1 MLKHYQMNL
10 QKFTLLLLLLLC
22 FSIESYAQD
31 DLNIRLPRAS
41 LTPKLGSFRSAAADS
56 FKLLAI
62 RVEFKKDVDEG
73 STGNGLFDLSFLPT
87 GSDIQFDP
95 PPHNSIYFWAHLKA
109 LSNYYKKVS
118 NGKVIID
125 LESSVVF
132 PSSRNGAYQLPDSM
146 SVYSP
151 NLDDEINDQRLAQ
164 LFYHSMKAASA
175 DIADFRTFDA
185 VIIFHA
191 GVGKDFVF
199 QLDLTPFD
207 IPSAYLDSD
216 FLIKNLS
223 AAEYSELQSFGV
235 ERGII
240 LPETQSQE
248 GFDIA
253 LNGTFALLFGSFLGL
268 PSLWD
273 TDSGNPGIGKWGL
286 MDQGSNNMSGSV
298 PAFPSAYTRLSMG
311 WDRPKFINS
320 GKNLPVAIAGSDSG
334 THIYTI
340 RIDSREYFLLENR
353 SRNTFSDLGLDMLI
367 VAGDTA
373 FVKYDSEKSGVIVSV
388 ANYDAGLPGSGML
401 IWHIDSDIIDAN
413 RASNT
418 INNDIDNRGVALVEG
433 DGSQDIGHEFGF
445 LQAGSGSEAGSP
457 WDPFY
462 AKNPAWY
469 FQNPNFVP
477 ENLDSAVAFTSETN
491 PNNRSNLGAY
501 TGLNFTNISKAGQE
515 MMFDLSSGLLV
526 EGFPFHFE
534 RPNLG
539 GTNSPAVADFNGD
552 GVKEI
557 FMTLPEG
564 AIHITTMRNG
574 SFEPYNTHRKVF
586 TDLENSV
593 DGSILVTDLGGN
605 DSLEII
611 VAGINGVVH
620 MFEHEI
626 NPVAGARAL
635 PVWSVD
641 IGSEIRVTPLV
652 ADGNIYVGGV
662 DGGVRKIDYD
672 GNIVSTSFIVGTV
685 RSMVYSIS
693 NGVIGSEQKIITG
706 PKYGADG
713 TAFTVSEDGIIRVIN
728 IGPEEQN
735 NPALTNII
743 HYRFDT
749 GDSILSSPALADI
762 DADGEL
768 ELIITGNN
776 RLWAFNGNLTLVD
789 NFPLT
794 IDNQNPVGQI
804 ISSPVVGDVDGDGL
818 PDIVF
823 GAPNGLVYGYHGD
836 GSLVNGFPLSTGGSV
851 NSTPVIADVIP
862 GGPIE
867 IVAASEDGFLYLWTM
882 LEDAEPDPLLPWPT
896 FAGNNER
903 TNLAAPSTFA
913 APVANNELLESKKVF
928 AYPNPAKGNETRIR
942 YFVSDVSRVD
952 IMIFDMA
959 GEYVRTLEDKHIVKN
974 EYNEII
980 WNVSGV
986 SSGVYLARVTATGI
1000 NGKSSSTIIKI
1011 AVVK

>member
-1 MLKHYQMNL
+1 MNL
-10 QKFTLLLLLLLC
+10 QKFTLLLLLCFC
-22 FSIESYAQD
+22 FSISSYAQD
-31 DLNIRLPRAS
+31 LINIKLPKAS
-41 LTPKLGSFRSAAADS
+41 LNPKLAAFRSAAPDS

-62 RVEFKKDVDEG
+62 RVEFKKDVDDG
-73 STGNGLFDLSFLPT
+73 STGNGLFDLSFLPI
-87 GSDIQFDP
+87 GSSIQFDP
-95 PPHNSIYFWAHLKA
+95 PPHNSIYFRAHIKA

-125 LESSVVF
+125 LEGSEVF
-132 PSSRNGAYQLPDSM
+132 PVSQNGAYQLSDSM
-146 SVYSP
+146 SFYSP

-164 LFYHSMKAASA
+164 LFYQSIIAAST
-175 DIADFRTFDA
+175 DIADFSAFDA
-185 VIIFHA
+185 VTIFHA

-216 FLIKNLS
+216 FLLKHLS

-253 LNGTFALLFGSFLGL
+253 LNGTFALLFGSFLEI

-298 PAFPSAYTRLSMG
+298 PAYPSAYTRLLMG
-311 WDRPKFINS
+311 WDNAKTIS
-320 GKNLPVAIAGSDSG
+320 AGSNLSLSIAGSDSG
-334 THIYTI
+334 THIY
-340 RIDSREYFLLENR
+340 RIPINSKEYFLVENR
-353 SRNTFSDLGLDMLI
+353 SRKS
-367 VAGDTA
+367 VAVTGFDSLLVGADTA

-401 IWHIDSDIIDAN
+401 IWHIDSDVIAAN

-445 LQAGSGSEAGSP
+445 LQAGGGSEVGSP

-469 FQNPNFVP
+469 FQNPDFVP
-477 ENLDSAVAFTSETN
+477 ENLDSAVAFTNETN
-491 PNNRSNLGAY
+491 PNNRSNSGAH
-501 TGLNFTNISKAGQE
+501 TGLNFTNISEAGE
-515 MMFDLSSGLLV
+515 VMTFDLSSDLLV
-526 EGFPFHFE
+526 KGFPLPFE
-534 RPNLG
+534 NRILP

-552 GVKEI
+552 GQKEL
-557 FMTLPEG
+557 FMAFPNGWIQIWTIKDDSVQHYTLN
-564 AIHITTMRNG
+564 RNLFADVG
-574 SFEPYNTHRKVF
+574 
-586 TDLENSV
+586 DSV
-593 DGSILVTDLGGN
+593 DGTILVTNLGGN

-611 VAGINGVVH
+611 AAGKSGNVL
-620 MFEHEI
+620 MYEHEI
-626 NPVAGARAL
+626 NRQSIFEAT

-641 IGSEIRVTPLV
+641 IGSEIRATPLV

-662 DGGVRKIDYD
+662 DGSVTKIDFD
-672 GNIVSTSFIVGTV
+672 GNILSTSSGTETISSMAFLNNTSLLSSTEHVVAAVIYGSDAFRITVFFDGMVEIKDIFIDLPGDAST
-685 RSMVYSIS
+685 
-693 NGVIGSEQKIITG
+693 
-706 PKYGADG
+706 
-713 TAFTVSEDGIIRVIN
+713 
-728 IGPEEQN
+728 N
-735 NPALTNII
+735 NMRLQ
-743 HYRFDT
+743 YRFDT

-762 DADGEL
+762 DSDGEL

-776 RLWAFNGNLTLVD
+776 KLWAFNGNLSLVA
-789 NFPLT
+789 NYPVT
-794 IDNQNPVGQI
+794 IDGQDPVGQI
-804 ISSPVVGDVDGDGL
+804 QSSPVVGDVDGDGL

-836 GSLVNGFPLSTGGSV
+836 GSLVDGFPLSTGGSI
-851 NSTPVIADVIP
+851 NSSPVIADVIL

-867 IVAASEDGFLYLWTM
+867 IVVASEDGFLYMWSM

-903 TNLAAPSTFA
+903 TNFAPPSTFA
-913 APVANNELLESKKVF
+913 SPAANEELLEPSKVF
-928 AYPNPAKGNETRIR
+928 AYPNPAEGNQTRIR
-942 YFVSDVSRVD
+942 YFVRDVSSVE

-959 GEYVRTLEDKHIVKN
+959 GEYVRTLEDKHIFKN
-974 EYNEII
+974 EDNETV

-986 SSGVYLARVTATGI
+986 SSGVYLARVTATGV

>member
-1 MLKHYQMNL
+1 MNL
-10 QKFTLLLLLLLC
+10 QKFTLLLLLCLC
-22 FSIESYAQD
+22 FSTESYPQD
-31 DLNIRLPRAS
+31 VLYIKLPKAS
-41 LTPKLGSFRSAAADS
+41 LTPKLGSFRSAVPDS

-87 GSDIQFDP
+87 GSIIQFDP

-125 LESSVVF
+125 LEGSALF
-132 PSSRNGAYQLPDSM
+132 PSSRNGAYQLSDSM
-146 SVYSP
+146 SFYSP
-151 NLDDEINDQRLAQ
+151 NLDDETNDKRLAQ
-164 LFYHSMKAASA
+164 LFYQSMMASSV
-175 DIADFRTFDA
+175 DIADFSAFDA

-191 GVGKDFVF
+191 GVGKDFAF

-216 FLIKNLS
+216 FLIKHLS
-223 AAEYSELQSFGV
+223 AAEYSKLELIGV

-240 LPETQSQE
+240 LPETQSQD

-286 MDQGSNNMSGSV
+286 MDQGSNNMNGSV
-298 PAFPSAYTRLSMG
+298 PAFPSAYTRRLMR
-311 WDRPKFINS
+311 WDRPEFINS
-320 GKNLPVAIAGSDSG
+320 GKSLPVAIAGSDSG
-334 THIYTI
+334 THIYSI
-340 RIDSREYFLLENR
+340 RINAREFFLLENR
-353 SRNTFSDLGLDMLI
+353 SRSTPSVQGFDSLI
-367 VAGDTA
+367 VGGDTA

-388 ANYDAGLPGSGML
+388 ANYDAGIPGSGIL
-401 IWHIDSDIIDAN
+401 IWHLDGGIIDAN

-445 LQAGSGSEAGSP
+445 LQAGSGSEVGSR

-477 ENLDSAVAFTSETN
+477 ENLDSAVAFTNETN
-491 PNNRSNLGAY
+491 PNNKSNIGAY
-501 TGLNFTNISKAGQE
+501 TGLNFTNISKAGE
-515 MMFDLSSGLLV
+515 VMTFDLSHGLLV
-526 EGFPFHFE
+526 DGFPFHFE
-534 RPNLG
+534 GSNLMS
-539 GTNSPAVADFNGD
+539 TNSPAVADFNGD

-557 FMTLPEG
+557 FMTLPDG
-564 AIHITTMRNG
+564 LIHITTMSNG
-574 SFEPYNTHRKVF
+574 EVLPYNTHRKVF
-586 TDLENSV
+586 TDFANGAE
-593 DGSILVTDLGGN
+593 GSILVTDLIGN

-620 MFEHEI
+620 MFEHGI
-626 NPVAGARAL
+626 SRAVIHDAT

-662 DGGVRKIDYD
+662 DGGVRKIDFD
-672 GNIVSTSFIVGTV
+672 GNILSTSFIGGTV
-685 RSMVYSIS
+685 RSMVYSVS

-713 TAFTVSEDGIIRVIN
+713 TAFTVSEDGIVRIIN
-728 IGPEEQN
+728 IGPDEQN
-735 NPALTNII
+735 DPASIDMI
-743 HYRFDT
+743 HYRYDT

-776 RLWAFNGNLTLVD
+776 KLWAFNGNLTLVD
-789 NFPLT
+789 NFPIT
-794 IDNQNPVGQI
+794 INNRFSIGQI
-804 ISSPVVGDVDGDGL
+804 ISSPVVGDVDGDGFA
-818 PDIVF
+818 DIVF
-823 GAPNGLVYGYHGD
+823 GAQNGLVYGYHGD
-836 GSLVNGFPLSTGGSV
+836 GSTVNGFPLLTGGSV
-851 NSTPVIADVIP
+851 NSSPVIADVIP

-867 IVAASEDGFLYLWTM
+867 IVVASEDGFLYLWTM

-913 APVANNELLESKKVF
+913 SPAANDELLESKKVF

-942 YFVSDVSRVD
+942 YFVSDVSSVE

-959 GEYVRTLEDKHIVKN
+959 GEYVRTLEDKHIFNN
-974 EYNEII
+974 EYNELI
-980 WNVSGV
+980 WDVSGV
-986 SSGVYLARVTATGI
+986 ASGVYLARVTATGI
-1000 NGKSSSTIIKI
+1000 NGKRSSTIIKI